1 MVSGS
6 GEGVITAKGGSR
18 QRIYLCDQQNQ
29 GCKARVH
36 WVKQAIDEWK
46 VSRLDGEHENR
57 QQEYLCDQQNQGCKA
72 RVHWVKQATDEWK
85 VSRLDGE
92 HENCGR
98 ALRRQQGENRF
109 ASVKI
114 FITIHQ
120 PKSFLSP

>member
-1 MVSGS
+1 MATSQLKVGTLLNKQHVYVSSEMRFRAAGR
-6 GEGVITAKGGSR
+6 GIIAAKGGSR
-18 QRIYLCDQQNQ
+18 QQKYLCDQQQ
-29 GCKARVH
+29 
-36 WVKQAIDEWK
+36 
-46 VSRLDGEHENR
+46 
-57 QQEYLCDQQNQGCKA
+57 QGCKA